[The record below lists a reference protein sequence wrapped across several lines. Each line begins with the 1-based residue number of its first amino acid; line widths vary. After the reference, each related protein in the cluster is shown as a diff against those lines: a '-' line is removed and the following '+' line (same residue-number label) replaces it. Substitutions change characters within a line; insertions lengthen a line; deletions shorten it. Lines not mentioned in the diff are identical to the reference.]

1 MVEVIGHRG
10 ASTEAPE
17 NTLAANDLAFQQKAD
32 GVEVDVRLTKDN
44 QLVCMHDK
52 SAFRTAGKKNLI
64 KESTLNQLKSLD
76 VGKWKGEKWS
86 GEAIPS
92 LHEVLSE
99 MPLDK
104 KIFIE
109 VKEGIET
116 IDPLIEDIQKNKLD
130 PKYISIISFHQ
141 EVVKRVKQAMESLTV
156 NFLIAFSSPKEFLD
170 EEVLLKLLEFN
181 LDGVGAES
189 HSRLSRNFVELI
201 SEKNKKVHVWTVDDI
216 NQAKKYKEM
225 GLSSI
230 TTNVPGLIKSAL

>member
-32 GVEVDVRLTKDN
+32 GIEVDVRLTKDN
-44 QLVCMHDK
+44 HLVCMHDK

-156 NFLIAFSSPKEFLD
+156 NFLISFSSPKEFLD
-170 EEVLLKLLEFN
+170 EEVLLKLLELN

>member
-17 NTLAANDLAFQQKAD
+17 NTLAANNLAFQQKAD
-32 GVEVDVRLTKDN
+32 GIEVDVRLTKDN
-44 QLVCMHDK
+44 RLVCMHDK
-52 SAFRTAGKKNLI
+52 SAFRTAGKRNLI
-64 KESTLNQLKSLD
+64 KESTLKQLKSLD
-76 VGKWKGEKWS
+76 VGKWKGKKWS

-92 LHEVLSE
+92 LQEVLSQ
-99 MPLDK
+99 MPLNK

>member
-52 SAFRTAGKKNLI
+52 SVFRTAGKKNLI
-64 KESTLNQLKSLD
+64 KESTLKQLKYLD

-86 GEAIPS
+86 GEVIPS

-99 MPLDK
+99 IPIDK

-116 IDPLIEDIQKNKLD
+116 IDPLIETIQESKLN
-130 PKYISIISFHQ
+130 PKYISVISFHQ

-156 NFLIAFSSPKEFLD
+156 NFLIAFSGPKEFSD
-170 EEVLLKLLEFN
+170 EAVLLKLLELN
-181 LDGVGAES
+181 LDGVGAEN
-189 HSRLSRNFVELI
+189 HSRLSHNFVDLI
-201 SEKNKKVHVWTVDDI
+201 LEKNKKVHVWTVDDI
-216 NQAKKYKEM
+216 QLAKKYKEM

>member
-17 NTLAANDLAFQQKAD
+17 NTLAANNLAFQQKAD
-32 GVEVDVRLTKDN
+32 GVEVDVRLTKDK

-52 SAFRTAGKKNLI
+52 SAFRTAGKRNLI
-64 KESTLNQLKSLD
+64 KESTLKQLKSLD
-76 VGKWKGEKWS
+76 VGKWKGKKWS

-92 LHEVLSE
+92 LQEVLSQ
-99 MPLDK
+99 MPLNK

-116 IDPLIEDIQKNKLD
+116 IDPLIEDIQKSNLD
-130 PKYISIISFHQ
+130 PKYISVISFHQ
-141 EVVKRVKQAMESLTV
+141 EVVKRVKLAMESLTV
-156 NFLIAFSSPKEFLD
+156 NLLIAFSGPKEFLT

-181 LDGVGAES
+181 LDGVGAEN
-189 HSRLSRNFVELI
+189 HLRLSRNFVDLI
-201 SEKNKKVHVWTVDDI
+201 LEKNKKVHVWIVDDI
-216 NQAKKYKEM
+216 QQAKKYKEM

-230 TTNVPGLIKSAL
+230 TTNLPGLIKSAL

>member
-32 GVEVDVRLTKDN
+32 GVEVDVRLTKDK

-52 SAFRTAGKKNLI
+52 SAFRTAGKRNLI

-104 KIFIE
+104 KIFID

>member
-17 NTLAANDLAFQQKAD
+17 NTLAANNLAFQQKAD

-44 QLVCMHDK
+44 RLVCMHDK

-92 LHEVLSE
+92 LQDVLSE
-99 MPLDK
+99 IPLNK

-116 IDPLIEDIQKNKLD
+116 IDPLIEAIQKSKLD

-156 NFLIAFSSPKEFLD
+156 NFLISFSSPKEFLD

>member
-32 GVEVDVRLTKDN
+32 GIEVDVRLTKDN

-64 KESTLNQLKSLD
+64 KESTLKQLKSLD

-181 LDGVGAES
+181 LDGVGAEN

>member
-32 GVEVDVRLTKDN
+32 GIEVDVRLTKDN

-64 KESTLNQLKSLD
+64 KESTLKQLKSLD

-104 KIFIE
+104 KIFID

-181 LDGVGAES
+181 LDGVGAEN

>member
-10 ASTEAPE
+10 ASKEAPE

-52 SAFRTAGKKNLI
+52 SVFRTAGEKNLI
-64 KESTLNQLKSLD
+64 KESTLKQLKSLD
-76 VGKWKGEKWS
+76 VGKWKGKKWS

-99 MPLDK
+99 IPIDK

-116 IDPLIEDIQKNKLD
+116 IDPLIETIQKSKLN
-130 PKYISIISFHQ
+130 PKYISVISFHQ

-156 NFLIAFSSPKEFLD
+156 NFLIAFSGPKEFSD
-170 EEVLLKLLEFN
+170 EAVLLKLLEFN
-181 LDGVGAES
+181 LDGVGAEN
-189 HSRLSRNFVELI
+189 HSRLSHNFVDLI
-201 SEKNKKVHVWTVDDI
+201 LEKNKKVHVWTVDDI
-216 NQAKKYKEM
+216 QQAKKYKEM

>member
-32 GVEVDVRLTKDN
+32 GVEVDVRLTKDK

-130 PKYISIISFHQ
+130 PKYISIMSFHQ

-181 LDGVGAES
+181 LDGVGAEN
-189 HSRLSRNFVELI
+189 HSRLSHSFVELI

>member
-32 GVEVDVRLTKDN
+32 GVEVDVRLTKDK

>member
-52 SAFRTAGKKNLI
+52 SVFRTAGKKNLI

-109 VKEGIET
+109 IKEGIET

-156 NFLIAFSSPKEFLD
+156 NFLISFSSPKEFLD

>member
-10 ASTEAPE
+10 ASKEAPE
-17 NTLAANDLAFQQKAD
+17 NTLAATHLAFQQKAD

-44 QLVCMHDK
+44 QLVCIHDK

-64 KESTLNQLKSLD
+64 KENTLKQLQSLD
-76 VGKWKGEKWS
+76 VGKWRGEKWR

-92 LHEVLSE
+92 LQEVLSE
-99 MPLDK
+99 IPLNK

-116 IDPLIEDIQKNKLD
+116 IDPLIEDIQKSKLD
-130 PKYISIISFHQ
+130 TNCISVISFHQ
-141 EVVKRVKQAMESLTV
+141 EVVKKVKQTMESLTV
-156 NFLIAFSSPKEFLD
+156 NLLIAFSGPKEFPD

-181 LDGVGAES
+181 LDGVGAEN
-189 HSRLSRNFVELI
+189 HSRLSRNFADLI
-201 SEKNKKVHVWTVDDI
+201 LKKNKKVHVWTVDNI
-216 NQAKKYKEM
+216 RQAKNYKEM

>member
-32 GVEVDVRLTKDN
+32 GIEVDVRLTKDN
-44 QLVCMHDK
+44 RLVCMHDK

-104 KIFIE
+104 KIFID

-156 NFLIAFSSPKEFLD
+156 NFLISFSSPKEFLD

>member
-44 QLVCMHDK
+44 HLVCMHDK

-104 KIFIE
+104 KIYIE

-156 NFLIAFSSPKEFLD
+156 NFLISFSSPKEFLD

>member
-32 GVEVDVRLTKDN
+32 GIEVDVRLTKDN

-104 KIFIE
+104 KIYIE

-156 NFLIAFSSPKEFLD
+156 NFLISFSSSKEFLD

-189 HSRLSRNFVELI
+189 HSRLSHNFVELI

>member
-17 NTLAANDLAFQQKAD
+17 NTLAANNLAFQQKAD
-32 GVEVDVRLTKDN
+32 GVEVDVRLTKDK

-52 SAFRTAGKKNLI
+52 SAFRTAGKRNLI

-104 KIFIE
+104 KIFID

-181 LDGVGAES
+181 LDGVGAEN

>member
-17 NTLAANDLAFQQKAD
+17 NTLAANNLAFQQKAD

-52 SAFRTAGKKNLI
+52 SVFRTAGKKNLI

-92 LHEVLSE
+92 LQDVLSE
-99 MPLDK
+99 IPLNK

>member
-52 SAFRTAGKKNLI
+52 SVFRTAGKKNLI
-64 KESTLNQLKSLD
+64 KESTLKQLKSLD

-99 MPLDK
+99 IPIDK

-116 IDPLIEDIQKNKLD
+116 IDPLIETIQESKLN
-130 PKYISIISFHQ
+130 PKYISVISFHQ

-156 NFLIAFSSPKEFLD
+156 NLLIAFSSPKEFSD
-170 EEVLLKLLEFN
+170 EAVLLKLLEFN
-181 LDGVGAES
+181 LDGVGAEN
-189 HSRLSRNFVELI
+189 HSRLSHKFVDLI
-201 SEKNKKVHVWTVDDI
+201 LEKNKKVHVWTVDDI
-216 NQAKKYKEM
+216 QLAKKYKEM

-230 TTNVPGLIKSAL
+230 TTNVPALIKSAL

>member
-32 GVEVDVRLTKDN
+32 GIEVDVRLTKDN
-44 QLVCMHDK
+44 HLVCMHDK
-52 SAFRTAGKKNLI
+52 STFRTAGKKNLI

>member
-32 GVEVDVRLTKDN
+32 GIEVDVRLTKDN

-116 IDPLIEDIQKNKLD
+116 IDPLIEDIQKSNLD
-130 PKYISIISFHQ
+130 PKYISVISFHQ

-156 NFLIAFSSPKEFLD
+156 NFLISFSSPKEFLD

>member
-32 GVEVDVRLTKDN
+32 GIEVDVRLTKDN

>member
-32 GVEVDVRLTKDN
+32 GIEVDVRLTKDN

-116 IDPLIEDIQKNKLD
+116 IDPLIEDIQKSNLD
-130 PKYISIISFHQ
+130 PKYISVISFHQ
-141 EVVKRVKQAMESLTV
+141 EVVKRVKLAMESLTV
-156 NFLIAFSSPKEFLD
+156 NFLIAFSGPK
-170 EEVLLKLLEFN
+170 VLLKLLEFN
-181 LDGVGAES
+181 LDGVGAEN
-189 HSRLSRNFVELI
+189 HLRLSRNFVDLI
-201 SEKNKKVHVWTVDDI
+201 LEKNKKVHVWIVDDI
-216 NQAKKYKEM
+216 QQAKKYKEM

-230 TTNVPGLIKSAL
+230 TTNLPGLIKSAL

>member
-17 NTLAANDLAFQQKAD
+17 NTLAANNLAFQQKAD
-32 GVEVDVRLTKDN
+32 GVEVDVRLTKDK

-64 KESTLNQLKSLD
+64 KESTLKQLKSLD

-92 LHEVLSE
+92 LQEVLSQ
-99 MPLDK
+99 MPLNK

-116 IDPLIEDIQKNKLD
+116 IDPLIETIQKSKLD
-130 PKYISIISFHQ
+130 PKYISVTSFHQ
-141 EVVKRVKQAMESLTV
+141 EVVKRVKLAMESLTV

>member
-32 GVEVDVRLTKDN
+32 GIEVDVRLTKDN

-76 VGKWKGEKWS
+76 VGKWKGEKWR

>member
-17 NTLAANDLAFQQKAD
+17 NTLAANNLAFQQKAD
-32 GVEVDVRLTKDN
+32 GVEVDVRLTKDK

-64 KESTLNQLKSLD
+64 KESTLKQLKSLD

-104 KIFIE
+104 KIFID

>member
-32 GVEVDVRLTKDN
+32 GIEVDVRLTKDK

-52 SAFRTAGKKNLI
+52 SAFRTAGKRNLI
-64 KESTLNQLKSLD
+64 KESTLKQLKSLD
-76 VGKWKGEKWS
+76 VGKWKGKKWS

-92 LHEVLSE
+92 LQEVLSQI
-99 MPLDK
+99 PLNK

>member
-17 NTLAANDLAFQQKAD
+17 NTLAANALAFQQKAD
-32 GVEVDVRLTKDN
+32 GIEVDVRLTKDN

-130 PKYISIISFHQ
+130 PKYISIMSFHQ

-181 LDGVGAES
+181 LDGVGAEN
-189 HSRLSRNFVELI
+189 HLRLSRNFVDLI
-201 SEKNKKVHVWTVDDI
+201 LEKNKKVHVWTVDDI
-216 NQAKKYKEM
+216 KQAKKYKEM

>member
-32 GVEVDVRLTKDN
+32 GIEVDVRLTKDN
-44 QLVCMHDK
+44 HLVCMHDK

-104 KIFIE
+104 KIFID

>member
-32 GVEVDVRLTKDN
+32 GVEVDVRLTKDK

-64 KESTLNQLKSLD
+64 NESTLKQLESLD
-76 VGKWKGEKWS
+76 VGKWKGEKWN
-86 GEAIPS
+86 GETIPS

-99 MPLDK
+99 IPIDK

-201 SEKNKKVHVWTVDDI
+201 LEKNKKVHVWTVDDI

>member
-17 NTLAANDLAFQQKAD
+17 NTLVANDLAFQQKAD
-32 GVEVDVRLTKDN
+32 GIEVDVRLTKDK

-104 KIFIE
+104 KIYIE

-216 NQAKKYKEM
+216 KQAKKYKEM

>member
-1 MVEVIGHRG
+1 
-10 ASTEAPE
+10 
-17 NTLAANDLAFQQKAD
+17 
-32 GVEVDVRLTKDN
+32 
-44 QLVCMHDK
+44 
-52 SAFRTAGKKNLI
+52 
-64 KESTLNQLKSLD
+64 LD

-104 KIFIE
+104 KIFID

>member
-32 GVEVDVRLTKDN
+32 GIEVDVRLTKDN

-216 NQAKKYKEM
+216 HQAKKYKEM

>member
-32 GVEVDVRLTKDN
+32 GIEVDVRLTKDN

-64 KESTLNQLKSLD
+64 KESTLKQLKSLD

-104 KIFIE
+104 KIFID

>member
-17 NTLAANDLAFQQKAD
+17 NTLAANNLAFQQKAD
-32 GVEVDVRLTKDN
+32 GVEVDVRLTKDK

-64 KESTLNQLKSLD
+64 KESTLKQLKSLD

-104 KIFIE
+104 KIFID

-181 LDGVGAES
+181 LDGVGAEN

>member
-17 NTLAANDLAFQQKAD
+17 NTLAANNLAFQQKAD
-32 GVEVDVRLTKDN
+32 GVEVDVRLTKDK

-52 SAFRTAGKKNLI
+52 SAFRTAGKRNLI
-64 KESTLNQLKSLD
+64 KESTLKQLKSLD
-76 VGKWKGEKWS
+76 VGKWKGKKWS

-92 LHEVLSE
+92 LQEVLSQ
-99 MPLDK
+99 MPLNK

-156 NFLIAFSSPKEFLD
+156 NFLISFSSHKEFLD

>member
-32 GVEVDVRLTKDN
+32 GIEVDVRLTKDN

-130 PKYISIISFHQ
+130 PKYISIMSFHQ

-201 SEKNKKVHVWTVDDI
+201 LEKNKKVHVWTVDDI